1 VIKPPRDP
9 RIGELVGIAR
19 ELAKVAGFE
28 AAETLMFHFGG
39 QRLNVPQK
47 MRPSS
52 PFWKVLG
59 GDVAKKL
66 AAIANKGGAQ
76 GSGADVDIPRGSRLM
91 IARKRAAIAA
101 FGGSKNEAA
110 ARFGIH
116 RRTVQ
121 RHRRGSID
129 AGPLFEGLA
138 DRSSTNS

>member
-1 VIKPPRDP
+1 MSPKDP

-19 ELAKVAGFE
+19 ELAKAAGFE

-66 AAIANKGGAQ
+66 AAIANKGAAQ
-76 GSGADVDIPRGSRLM
+76 GSGADIDIPRGGRLM
-91 IARKRAAIAA
+91 TAKRRAAIAT
-101 FGGSKNEAA
+101 FNGSKNEAA
-110 ARFGIH
+110 ARFAVH

-121 RHRRGSID
+121 RY
-129 AGPLFEGLA
+129 
-138 DRSSTNS
+138 RSSLAKRDKWQGLLPL